1 MRSALADIGTRR
13 LRRLAILPL
22 ATLALLTACGGG
34 GGGDATVSQELA
46 KDLQS
51 QVDEDQALYGVPAIS
66 EAVVLPNGSVWA
78 GASGT
83 AVTKSG
89 REVNTDTAFAIGSV
103 TKTFVSALVLKLAE
117 EGKLSLDDRVDKWVP
132 EFPRSKGS
140 SASLRQL
147 LSHRSGIYEFSDNP
161 AFETA
166 IENGRLPWTAKRTLQ
181 YVKAPYFRPG
191 KGFHYSNTNYTLL
204 GMVIERTT
212 DRPLSEQIRTRLLEP
227 LGLERIRLQA
237 GSPAFADIAH
247 GYTALNASPAQGRFG
262 RDVSDGTSFVPN
274 AKKSQAA
281 WAAGGMAADAR
292 SLAVWAD
299 ALFGGQVLKRASLK
313 KMIDLRETG
322 EAFFDYGLGVM
333 GAARPPW
340 TEMVGHAGQID
351 GFQSEMW
358 YLPNED
364 VTIVVLVNND
374 TFRLSRIVDDML
386 SVVIPQVH
394 AASEREQ

>member
-1 MRSALADIGTRR
+1 MADIGTGR

-22 ATLALLTACGGG
+22 SALALLTGCGGG
-34 GGGDATVSQELA
+34 GGHATVSQELA

-51 QVDEDQALYGVPAIS
+51 QVEDDQAVYSLPAIS

-78 GASGT
+78 GASGK
-83 AVTKSG
+83 ADAKSG
-89 REVNTDTAFAIGSV
+89 REVNSETVFAIGSV

-117 EGKLSLDDRVDKWVP
+117 DGKLSLDDRVGKWVP

-147 LSHRSGIYEFSDNP
+147 LSHRSGIHDFVDNP
-161 AFETA
+161 GFGKA
-166 IENGRLPWTAKRTLQ
+166 IENGRLPWTAKRTLH
-181 YVKAPYFRPG
+181 YVKKPYFRPG

-212 DRPLSEQIRTRLLEP
+212 GSPLSEQIRTRLLEP
-227 LGLERIRLQA
+227 LELERIRLQA
-237 GSPAFADIAH
+237 GSPPSADVAH

-274 AKKSQAA
+274 ARVSQSA

-292 SLAVWAD
+292 SLAIWAD
-299 ALFGGQVLKRASLK
+299 ALFGGQVLKKASLDE
-313 KMIDLRETG
+313 MIDLRGTG
-322 EAFFDYGLGVM
+322 EGFFEYGLGVM
-333 GAARPPW
+333 GVARPPW
-340 TEMVGHAGQID
+340 TEMVGHGGQID

>member
-1 MRSALADIGTRR
+1 M
-13 LRRLAILPL
+13 
-22 ATLALLTACGGG
+22 ALLTGCGGG
-34 GGGDATVSQELA
+34 GGNATFSQELA

-51 QVDEDQALYGVPAIS
+51 QVDQDQVLYGVPAIS

-78 GASGT
+78 GASGK
-83 AVTKSG
+83 ADAKSG
-89 REVNTDTAFAIGSV
+89 RKVNTDTVFAIGSI

-117 EGKLSLDDRVDKWVP
+117 DGKLSLDDRVGKWVP

-147 LSHRSGIYEFSDNP
+147 LSHRSGIYDFVDNP
-161 AFETA
+161 AFGKA
-166 IENGRLPWTAKRTLQ
+166 IENGRLHWTAERTLR
-181 YVKAPYFRPG
+181 YVRDPYFGPG

-212 DRPLSEQIRTRLLEP
+212 DRPLSEQIQTRLLEP
-227 LGLERIRLQA
+227 LDLEAIRLQA
-237 GSPAFADIAH
+237 GSPPSANIAH

-262 RDVSDGTSFVPN
+262 QDVSDGTSFVPN
-274 AKKSQAA
+274 ARVSQSA

-299 ALFGGQVLKRASLK
+299 ALFGGQVLKKASLDQ
-313 KMIDLRETG
+313 MTDLRGTG
-322 EAFFDYGLGVM
+322 ERFEYGLGVM
-333 GAARPPW
+333 GAAVVQW
-340 TEMVGHAGQID
+340 SELVGHAGQIE

-358 YLPNED
+358 YLPRED

-394 AASEREQ
+394 AAALDRG

>member
-1 MRSALADIGTRR
+1 M
-13 LRRLAILPL
+13 
-22 ATLALLTACGGG
+22 
-34 GGGDATVSQELA
+34 
-46 KDLQS
+46 
-51 QVDEDQALYGVPAIS
+51 PAIS

-78 GASGT
+78 GASGK
-83 AVTKSG
+83 ADTKSG
-89 REVNTDTAFAIGSV
+89 REVSSDTVFAIGSI

-117 EGKLSLDDRVDKWVP
+117 DGKLSLDDRVGKWVP

-140 SASLRQL
+140 NASLRQL
-147 LSHRSGIYEFSDNP
+147 LSHRSGIHDFVDNP
-161 AFETA
+161 AFEKA
-166 IENGRLPWTAKRTLQ
+166 VENGRLPWTAERSLQ
-181 YVKAPYFRPG
+181 YVKAPYFPPG

-212 DRPLSEQIRTRLLEP
+212 DSPLSEQIRTRLLEP
-227 LGLERIRLQA
+227 LGLEQIRLQA
-237 GSPAFADIAH
+237 GSPASADVAH

-262 RDVSDGTSFVPN
+262 RDVSDGTPFVPN
-274 AKKSQAA
+274 ARVSQSS

-299 ALFGGQVLKRASLK
+299 ALFGGQVLKEASLK
-313 KMIDLRETG
+313 EMTDLRGTDEV
-322 EAFFDYGLGVM
+322 FFEYGLGVM
-333 GAARPPW
+333 GEARPPW
-340 TEMVGHAGQID
+340 SQLVGHAGQID

-386 SVVIPQVH
+386 SVVIPQVQ
-394 AASEREQ
+394 SSRKT